1 MIISIIGFMAAG
13 KTTLGESLGKS
24 LGAPVVDLDHFIEER
39 EGKEISKIFEEQGEA
54 KFREIELD
62 CLEQVLEDHIS
73 ENSETI
79 EDNTRCTLVLSLGGG
94 IVMTP
99 ACRELISRFTYCV
112 YLKRDPE
119 VILQHLLSD
128 RNSSRPVL
136 EKAAEGFEGD
146 EIARVRAA
154 IDTIYRERAPLYEE
168 LADKIV

>member
-24 LGAPVVDLDHFIEER
+24 LGAPVIDLDRFIEER
-39 EGKEISKIFEEQGEA
+39 EGKEISKIFAEEGEGR
-54 KFREIELD
+54 FREMELD
-62 CLEQVLEDHIS
+62 CFEEVLEDHIS
-73 ENSETI
+73 ENPETI
-79 EDNTRCTLVLSLGGG
+79 EDQTRCSLVLSLGGG

-119 VILQHLLSD
+119 VIIQHLLAD
-128 RNSSRPVL
+128 KKTSRPIL
-136 EKAAEGFEGD
+136 ENAAQDVEGD
-146 EIARVRAA
+146 EITRVRAA
-154 IDTIYRERAPLYEE
+154 IDTIYRERAPFYEE